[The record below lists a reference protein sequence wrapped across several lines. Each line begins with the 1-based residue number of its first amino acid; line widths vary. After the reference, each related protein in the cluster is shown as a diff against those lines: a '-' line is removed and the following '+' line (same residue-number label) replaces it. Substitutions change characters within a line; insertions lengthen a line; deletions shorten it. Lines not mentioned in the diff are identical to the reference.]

1 MCDRWAFN
9 FHRLGVHSLAHI
21 MDWGNMVRSRF
32 SPLPP
37 LTFRK
42 SWQLASSLN
51 LCLTKHSWLAPL
63 AHKKSR
69 VESREPEVKNHEL
82 GRRR

>member
-32 SPLPP
+32 SPLPSFDIP
-37 LTFRK
+37 
-42 SWQLASSLN
+42 
-51 LCLTKHSWLAPL
+51 
-63 AHKKSR
+63 
-69 VESREPEVKNHEL
+69 
-82 GRRR
+82 